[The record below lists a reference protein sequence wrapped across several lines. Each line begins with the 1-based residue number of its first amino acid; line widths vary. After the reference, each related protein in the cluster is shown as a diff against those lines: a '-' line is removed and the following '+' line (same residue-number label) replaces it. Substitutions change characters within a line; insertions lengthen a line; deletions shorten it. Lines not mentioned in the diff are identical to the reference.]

1 MSIESRS
8 SKRDHQKENIMS
20 SRLMIVLTTISLV
33 GSSVA
38 TSALAAP
45 YHGAGKAR
53 HLSGAN
59 ASEEAFGAEF
69 AAVREVDQSSQ
80 GFRGDT
86 STPRYHGGPK
96 SSY

>member
-1 MSIESRS
+1 MN
-8 SKRDHQKENIMS
+8 RDHQRNHQKENIMS

-38 TSALAAP
+38 TGALAAP

-53 HLSGAN
+53 HLSGAD
-59 ASEEAFGAEF
+59 ASEEAIGAWY
-69 AAVREVDQSSQ
+69 ASVGEVDQSSQ
-80 GFRGDT
+80 GFRYDT